1 MNKVILA
8 GRLGQDPT
16 FKLLSNENS
25 VANFSLATTEVKNVD
40 GEKKTQT
47 EWHNIAVWKK
57 LANFVNNYLK
67 KGDQVLI
74 EGRLKYDT
82 YEKDGVKKYK
92 TSIVASQVK
101 AFWDKKNDNIER
113 PAVKGNV
120 EFSEDDLPF

>member
-113 PAVKGNV
+113 QAVKGNV

>member
-8 GRLGQDPT
+8 GRIGQDPT
-16 FKLLSNENS
+16 FKLLANENS
-25 VANFSLATTEVKNVD
+25 VANFSVATTEVKNVN
-40 GEKKTQT
+40 GEKQTHT

-57 LANFVNNYLK
+57 LANFVNDYLK
-67 KGDQVLI
+67 KGDQVLV

-101 AFWDKKNDNIER
+101 AFWDKKTETTEPKKTGDVN
-113 PAVKGNV
+113 
-120 EFSEDDLPF
+120 FSEDDLPF